1 MDIKLMISDATR
13 NEIYALL
20 NDFVSVLNGQEI
32 TEEDGEKL
40 QEQCNDLLAE
50 LRRLKRFKFRED
62 DGEPRRKTI
71 RKSAGPATLSEHLEL
86 SYELKQE
93 IVNLLQQNQEF
104 SIEFLDDLSEED
116 KQKLVAE
123 NEQLIEKLK
132 RLESVSARE
141 ITAVGNKG
149 LFSDVRYPLNRWI
162 SVPDWCVVN

>member
-1 MDIKLMISDATR
+1 MISHATR

-20 NDFVSVLNGQEI
+20 NDFVSVLSGQQI

-71 RKSAGPATLSEHLEL
+71 RKSGPATLSEHLEL

-132 RLESVSARE
+132 RLEPVSARE

-149 LFSDVRYPLNRWI
+149 LFSDVRYRLN
-162 SVPDWCVVN
+162 